1 MMLAGTFEASDGGPT
16 VLLYLIVAAF
26 SIAAAVSVLVG
37 LRWHDR
43 RQLDRRRH
51 RRAQAEKP
59 WLELISRDSKRLEQL
74 AAQVERETRILG
86 EIRHELTGA
95 AADSRPHLKI
105 VKS

>member
-26 SIAAAVSVLVG
+26 SIAAAISVLVG

-43 RQLDRRRH
+43 RQLDRRRQ

-59 WLELISRDSKRLEQL
+59 WLELIEQDSERLERLETAVVQIL
-74 AAQVERETRILG
+74 DVAAERYPEHCIKPNLRL
-86 EIRHELTGA
+86 
-95 AADSRPHLKI
+95 LKN
-105 VKS
+105 S